1 MSGGTKLKSAKI
13 MKKETDMFHNDER
26 QQARRQRQGKRLIA
40 QRNRR
45 AVISALS
52 QPATNANER
61 RARRNA
67 IDSLSREQIESTAGR
82 LNANQYT
89 LLNQEQQKW
98 YTEATNARNA
108 NRQTNSQPQS
118 TERNSKTYLTDK
130 ETSAVEKVTARINT
144 LRDQIKSNASKMSL
158 SQINRNRSEY
168 QRELDRL
175 IKFAER
181 KGYNTPKQSGVIDY
195 STIKPSLGA
204 FLGVKFT
211 E

>member
-1 MSGGTKLKSAKI
+1 MEKI
-13 MKKETDMFHNDER
+13 LGVSIQNPNS
-26 QQARRQRQGKRLIA
+26 
-40 QRNRR
+40 NRR
-45 AVISALS
+45 AASQKMLS
-52 QPATNANER
+52 TNKTK
-61 RARRNA
+61 NA
-67 IDSLSREQIESTAGR
+67 PTQ
-82 LNANQYT
+82 
-89 LLNQEQQKW
+89 
-98 YTEATNARNA
+98 
-108 NRQTNSQPQS
+108 
-118 TERNSKTYLTDK
+118 SKTYLTDK